1 MSFKLVT
8 YTFLFNIFVIILFSI
23 IYASISPSNFEPLK
37 KEDKLTYI
45 DYLFYSVTIQSGV
58 GLPDITALSDLAKLL
73 TIIQQVILIG
83 STFFWYHYSLIN
95 ENILTHSVN

>member
-8 YTFLFNIFVIILFSI
+8 YTFLFNIFVIIIFSI
-23 IYASISPSNFEPLK
+23 IYASISPYNFEPLK

-58 GLPDITALSDLAKLL
+58 GLPDITALSDLAKIL

-83 STFFWYHYSLIN
+83 STFFLVSLFFN
-95 ENILTHSVN
+95 K

>member
-83 STFFWYHYSLIN
+83 STFFLVSLFFN
-95 ENILTHSVN
+95 K